1 MQHLLQSDRVDLS
14 SEAPNSVAAIFARAE
29 RVFESRVDQLLQLKR
44 IKARAAGTTFNAR
57 KAKRDA
63 RTVAGREKL
72 DALVRRLA
80 DLATVQEKALGE
92 QPAREAAGALD
103 SAAGAVIGVAALA
116 AMRDASIREG
126 AESLEGYEG
135 EEFGETRFGERECG
149 VGERRCDDG
158 EVGKDLLDTS
168 SCSDD
173 CSVGGC
179 LAAFKDFRDTNENE
193 TRTPSMGASP
203 VEKDRYIFPATES
216 VVNFVLECEDE
227 HVEQMREGRGEKL
240 VPVHQQI
247 DGCSGQGPY
256 LRSHSGEVVGSRF
269 VGLGRMM

>member
-1 MQHLLQSDRVDLS
+1 MQSSLQFDEMDLS
-14 SEAPNSVAAIFARAE
+14 SEAPHSVAAIFARAE

-92 QPAREAAGALD
+92 QRAREATAALD
-103 SAAGAVIGVAALA
+103 SATGALIGVAALA
-116 AMRDASIREG
+116 AMGEARIRERV
-126 AESLEGYEG
+126 ESLEGYER
-135 EEFGETRFGERECG
+135 EEFGETRFEGRECG
-149 VGERRCDDG
+149 EGERRCDEG

-179 LAAFKDFRDTNENE
+179 LAAFKDFRDANEND
-193 TRTPSMGASP
+193 THTPSVGASP
-203 VEKDRYIFPATES
+203 VEKDGYIFPATES
-216 VVNFVLECEDE
+216 VVNFVLGCEDE
-227 HVEQMREGRGEKL
+227 YVEQREGHCGKL
-240 VPVHQQI
+240 LPVHRQV
-247 DGCSGQGPY
+247 DGFVTQ
-256 LRSHSGEVVGSRF
+256 RAHVGSYSEDVAGRRY
-269 VGLGRMM
+269 VGLGKLM